1 MGWSE
6 ESPVTV
12 KLRAECQGVNHEAPG
27 NRGSQS
33 EGTGAR
39 KSQDAWLDHREMGTV
54 EGGEIRE
61 GARVRQGPAHR
72 RPLYFSLSAEKIL

>member
-27 NRGSQS
+27 NRGSQ
-33 EGTGAR
+33 
-39 KSQDAWLDHREMGTV
+39 REQELG
-54 EGGEIRE
+54 
-61 GARVRQGPAHR
+61 
-72 RPLYFSLSAEKIL
+72 SLRTHGWITERWGQ